1 MNTKNKYLYLYFQ
14 KNIKIKQ
21 QQNSSWKNAS
31 LIKKYIYIQIALL
44 KKIKFLKRLKSYKLP
59 KKNQKEKYSKQNSIC
74 KNES

>member
-31 LIKKYIYIQIALL
+31 LIKKYIYIYTNSFIKKDKIF
-44 KKIKFLKRLKSYKLP
+44 KKIKIL
-59 KKNQKEKYSKQNSIC
+59 
-74 KNES
+74 